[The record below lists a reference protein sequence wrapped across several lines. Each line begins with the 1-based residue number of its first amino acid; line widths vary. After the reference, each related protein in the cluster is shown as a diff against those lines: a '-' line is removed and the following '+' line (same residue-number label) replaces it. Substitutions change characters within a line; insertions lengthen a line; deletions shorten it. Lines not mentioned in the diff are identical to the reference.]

1 MLRMFNLLGALSI
14 SAACVASSAA
24 QTVPRESE
32 VASCPRG
39 GQSVYYARG
48 EASPSEQATLL
59 ITRIGEQA
67 SRCQPD
73 GIDLITEID
82 TQISQLIRKQQVL
95 YNPNWGQLMRAGNEE
110 SYFAY
115 QMERYACVYM
125 SKIGDLFD
133 LSPRT
138 YFRAPRRPSG
148 SAEHPA
154 DAAQPANPTQE
165 GAQAAGGV

>member
-1 MLRMFNLLGALSI
+1 MFNLLGALSV

-82 TQISQLIRKQQVL
+82 TEREGQAAIRIAMARLNQVADALIAGGYPADRIRLAAQASADKD
-95 YNPNWGQLMRAGNEE
+95 MRPPMGGIT
-110 SYFAY
+110 
-115 QMERYACVYM
+115 V
-125 SKIGDLFD
+125 
-133 LSPRT
+133 
-138 YFRAPRRPSG
+138 YFRQSETTAGEASAPSRP
-148 SAEHPA
+148 AAPA
-154 DAAQPANPTQE
+154 QDE
-165 GAQAAGGV
+165 I